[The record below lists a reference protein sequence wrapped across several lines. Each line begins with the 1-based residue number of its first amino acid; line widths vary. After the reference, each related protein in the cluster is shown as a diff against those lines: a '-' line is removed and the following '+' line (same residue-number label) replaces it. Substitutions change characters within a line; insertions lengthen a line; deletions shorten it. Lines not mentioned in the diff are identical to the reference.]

1 MRLNKGLSHL
11 IRFTMRN
18 RYAFCKKPEKDNKP
32 VEEKSQNKFVKFL
45 KDGWRQTFPKD
56 EDEVR
61 RKYQKVKNV
70 KRYTEE

>member
-32 VEEKSQNKFVKFL
+32 VEEKS
-45 KDGWRQTFPKD
+45 
-56 EDEVR
+56 
-61 RKYQKVKNV
+61 
-70 KRYTEE
+70 